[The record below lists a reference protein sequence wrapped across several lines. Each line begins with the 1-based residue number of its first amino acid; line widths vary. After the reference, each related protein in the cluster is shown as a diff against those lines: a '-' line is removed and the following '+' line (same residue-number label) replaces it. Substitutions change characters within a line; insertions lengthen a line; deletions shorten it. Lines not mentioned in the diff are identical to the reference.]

1 MTESEVEGASLP
13 TDGIDVDETSAY
25 FGVTQTS
32 DLILRLNETDR
43 LNGLGEFLTLTSDLL
58 LTGQFDFDVVSER
71 LGCESGEIYYLFA
84 GPFGILT
91 MTDPLRLYLGQQD
104 SEGNEGTAPDIPTE
118 EIAALDTFNDPFR
131 ILKLLAVGHTVGGIK
146 ELDLYIAAFE
156 ELIVDASTNRVRL
169 IALKAQLDQVL
180 DKAKTTLEV
189 SGLSVLSMTQ
199 VASKIIR
206 APEGAPP
213 PKVAEP
219 TTESTSPNPVEV
231 VTSVAPEPVTI
242 TPESIPN
249 PQNISDAEDALAA
262 AFSGDNQPSTNSSL
276 SVDSGPEDDSLAS
289 AFSVPTPAPVVTPA
303 PNQTRSLVTEDP
315 VKMADVSPESV
326 PPKAPIPADTPTVL
340 APSRAPIG
348 SRPAPTQPSFGQAAQ
363 PTFGALP
370 SGAPSAAAAPRPAGT
385 GKVRNAGAFGIRATI
400 QTGVFCASCG
410 IGVEHHWRHCPL
422 CSNRL
427 M

>member
-32 DLILRLNETDR
+32 DLIIRLNETDR

-58 LTGQFDFDVVSER
+58 LTDQFDFDVVSER
-71 LGCESGEIYYLFA
+71 LGCESGEIYYLFS

-104 SEGNEGTAPDIPTE
+104 SEGNEGTSPDIPAE

-156 ELIVDASTNRVRL
+156 EMIVDPSTNRVRL
-169 IALKAQLDQVL
+169 IALKAQLDQTL
-180 DKAKTTLEV
+180 EKAKTTLEV

-199 VASKIIR
+199 VASQIIR
-206 APEGAPP
+206 APEGVPP
-213 PKVAEP
+213 PKPAEQVV
-219 TTESTSPNPVEV
+219 ESVTQVPVEV
-231 VTSVAPEPVTI
+231 VASVPPEATTTPAPEQASEVQT
-242 TPESIPN
+242 
-249 PQNISDAEDALAA
+249 ISDAEDALAA
-262 AFSGDNQPSTNSSL
+262 AFSGEPTPSTPTTSP
-276 SVDSGPEDDSLAS
+276 VDSGPTEDALAS
-289 AFSVPTPAPVVTPA
+289 AFSVPTPSPPVVTPES
-303 PNQTRSLVTEDP
+303 PQSTVDVP
-315 VKMADVSPESV
+315 VKLDDVSTESV
-326 PPKAPIPADTPTVL
+326 PPNAPIPADAPTVL

-348 SRPAPTQPSFGQAAQ
+348 SRTPPAQPTFGQTAQ

-370 SGAPSAAAAPRPAGT
+370 SSPPPSASTQRPAGT
-385 GKVRNAGAFGIRATI
+385 GKVRNIGIPGVRSTI

-410 IGVEHHWRHCPL
+410 IGVEHHWRYCPL

>member
-58 LTGQFDFDVVSER
+58 LTDQFDFDVVSER

-104 SEGNEGTAPDIPTE
+104 SEGNEGTAPDIPAE

-156 ELIVDASTNRVRL
+156 EMVVDPSTNRVRL

-213 PKVAEP
+213 PKVAES
-219 TTESTSPNPVEV
+219 TTESASPNPVEV
-231 VTSVAPEPVTI
+231 VTSVAPDPVAS

-262 AFSGDNQPSTNSSL
+262 AFSGDNQPSTNSTPP
-276 SVDSGPEDDSLAS
+276 VDSGPADDALAS
-289 AFSVPTPAPVVTPA
+289 AFSVPDPASAVTPDSTQTIPVVTDA
-303 PNQTRSLVTEDP
+303 P
-315 VKMADVSPESV
+315 VKMADVSTESA
-326 PPKAPIPADTPTVL
+326 PSKAPIPTDSPTVL

-348 SRPAPTQPSFGQAAQ
+348 SRPAPTQPSFGQTAQ

-370 SGAPSAAAAPRPAGT
+370 SGVPSAAASPRPAGT
-385 GKVRNAGAFGIRATI
+385 GKVRNAGAPGIRATI